1 MSERSD
7 ESDKRFRVHDRRRFD
22 AEGNLK
28 PPEAETEHDPDAPAT
43 ASPPP
48 ARERPPEPA
57 ASGPSPTEPRA
68 TEPAEGES
76 GTVGFSELVLSVAT
90 NALAFLGRE
99 GPGEDGTVDAP
110 KVNLRLASQNIDI
123 LAMLETK
130 TRGNLTKA
138 ESDLLNS
145 VLYDLRTLYVETAKV
160 VGQQSG

>member
-7 ESDKRFRVHDRRRFD
+7 ESDQSFRVHDRRRFD

-28 PPEAETEHDPDAPAT
+28 PAEGQAETEPDAPAS
-43 ASPPP
+43 SPPP
-48 ARERPPEPA
+48 PPEPPRAEPEPEPA
-57 ASGPSPTEPRA
+57 AA
-68 TEPAEGES
+68 PAEGEA
-76 GTVGFSELVLSVAT
+76 GTVGFSELVLSIAT

-99 GPGEDGTVDAP
+99 GPGEEGTVDAP

-138 ESDLLNS
+138 ESDLLTS

-160 VGQQSG
+160 IGQQPG

>member
-7 ESDKRFRVHDRRRFD
+7 ESDKTFRVHDRRRFD

-28 PPEAETEHDPDAPAT
+28 PLEVETEYDPDAPPPRREEPVA
-43 ASPPP
+43 AEAPPP
-48 ARERPPEPA
+48 PGGPPEA
-57 ASGPSPTEPRA
+57 AP
-68 TEPAEGES
+68 EPAEGEA

-99 GPGEDGTVDAP
+99 GPGDDGTVDAP

-138 ESDLLNS
+138 ESDLLQS
-145 VLYDLRTLYVETAKV
+145 VLYDLRTLYLETAKV
-160 VGQQSG
+160 VGQSPR